1 MGVVGPGYRR
11 LARPVCRAYHH
22 GRYPSKE
29 DGSHQESREGIKSWE
44 IQEKP
49 TSSLEKGL
57 LRMDGTAGGPAD
69 PTKPGDRNIL
79 SAIPTFPKPGMP
91 NPAKGQIRIR
101 PVFGNG

>member
-69 PTKPGDRNIL
+69 PTKPGDRTFCRL
-79 SAIPTFPKPGMP
+79 SRLFPKPGMP